1 MLGQRLTRTM
11 GLLVAGALSTVL
23 LAGCGGLSASSS
35 CSDYLNASS
44 SDQSAVLSSLAVQYH
59 QPELA
64 TILGTEGVAYTCAE
78 YPNWTLAQVAK
89 DFGG

>member
-1 MLGQRLTRTM
+1 
-11 GLLVAGALSTVL
+11 
-23 LAGCGGLSASSS
+23 
-35 CSDYLNASS
+35 
-44 SDQSAVLSSLAVQYH
+44 LSSLAVQYH